1 MKNNDSKVIFAL
13 LIVGWILFSCLFIF
27 ILFNVLVAYRSA
39 TKNDLISFLGGIIG
53 SVIAG
58 IIAIVT
64 FRHTIKN
71 TNQNQKEAHDLQIK
85 LNIENNNLQTSLKVQ
100 DNLNRKM
107 EVERSVLATTYNHL
121 ENFLFSVSNML
132 NKNDDYI
139 EMKNSYFRLY
149 NEVISSMNH
158 IKFNSE
164 IFDDRTP
171 CENCSM
177 CEIKTYG
184 TLVKSAADI
193 QKEMMVIDEEC
204 RNVLK
209 HLEIAL
215 NTAAQNKQLI
225 EERLTLQ
232 KMNINNE
239 KMVDLRK
246 SQIINP
252 ESSFTSNEV
261 NYSNEINSLLKN
273 ILLNNQRI
281 AEIDDLLKGNSKI
294 VGKQSALA
302 RDKAAQIDI
311 NNKSKLYILIRKYFT
326 NYNLYIKEMVFSVEK
341 SGKRPNSSC
350 AKLDFEKNHTK
361 NGKAL

>member
-1 MKNNDSKVIFAL
+1 MKDKISKVIFAL
-13 LIVGWILFSCLFIF
+13 LIIALILFSCVGIF
-27 ILFNVLVAYRSA
+27 ALFNGLVAYKNASG
-39 TKNDLISFLGGIIG
+39 NDLISFVGGIIG

-64 FRHTIKN
+64 FHCTIKN
-71 TNQNQKEAHDLQIK
+71 NNKNQKEAHDLQIK

-107 EVERSVLATTYNHL
+107 EAERAVLATTYNHL
-121 ENFLFSVSNML
+121 ENFLFSVSNME

-139 EMKNSYFRLY
+139 EMKNGYLRLY
-149 NEVISSMNH
+149 NEVISSVNH

-193 QKEMMVIDEEC
+193 QKEMIVIDEKCHE
-204 RNVLK
+204 VLR

-215 NTAAQNKQLI
+215 NTAAQSKQLI
-225 EERLTLQ
+225 DEGSRLQ
-232 KMNINNE
+232 KINLNNE
-239 KMVDLRK
+239 QLIALRK
-246 SQIINP
+246 SQIMNP
-252 ESSFTSNEV
+252 VSLPPSEEV
-261 NYSNEINSLLKN
+261 NYNNEIAFMLNKISV
-273 ILLNNQRI
+273 NNQRI
-281 AEIDDLLKGNSKI
+281 AEIDDLLKINAKT
-294 VGKQSALA
+294 VGEQSALA
-302 RDKAAQIDI
+302 REKAAQIDGK
-311 NNKSKLYILIRKYFT
+311 NKLQLYILIRKYFA

-341 SGKRPNSSC
+341 NGKKPNSGC
-350 AKLDFEKNHTK
+350 AKLDFERNHTK
-361 NGKAL
+361 NE

>member
-1 MKNNDSKVIFAL
+1 MKDKISKVIYAL
-13 LIVGWILFSCLFIF
+13 LILALILFSCVGIF
-27 ILFNVLVAYRSA
+27 VLFNGLVAY
-39 TKNDLISFLGGIIG
+39 KNASGNDWINFAGGMIG
-53 SVIAG
+53 SIIAG
-58 IIAIVT
+58 LIAIVT
-64 FRHTIKN
+64 FCHTIKN
-71 TNQNQKEAHDLQIK
+71 TNRNQKEAHDLQIK

-107 EVERSVLATTYNHL
+107 EAERAVLATTYNHL

-139 EMKNSYFRLY
+139 EMRNDYLRLY
-149 NEVISSMNH
+149 KEVISSVNN

-184 TLVKSAADI
+184 TLVKSATDI

-204 RNVLK
+204 RSVLR

-215 NTAAQNKQLI
+215 NTAAQSKQLI
-225 EERLTLQ
+225 EERSRLQ
-232 KMNINNE
+232 QINIENE
-239 KMVDLRK
+239 RIVALRK

-252 ESSFTSNEV
+252 IGSYTTEEIKYN
-261 NYSNEINSLLKN
+261 NEITSLSNNIFLNKQRITEIEGLLKS
-273 ILLNNQRI
+273 
-281 AEIDDLLKGNSKI
+281 NSKI
-294 VGKQSALA
+294 IEEQIGLA
-302 RDKAAQIDI
+302 REKAAQIDAK
-311 NNKSKLYILIRKYFT
+311 NKLQLYILIRKYFT
-326 NYNLYIKEMVFSVEK
+326 NYNWYIKEMVFSIEK
-341 SGKRPNSSC
+341 KGKKPNSGC

-361 NGKAL
+361 NE